1 MYRPV
6 KSRKAEEIIKDIQD
20 EYQQSHTTPWI
31 IGFSGGKDSTVLLTL
46 TWIAIRRLKD
56 DGFNAER
63 HVYVVC
69 NDTLVENPIIT
80 NYIEVVLADIEMEA
94 IKQDM
99 PISVI
104 QTTPE
109 LHETFWTNV
118 IGKGYP
124 VPNNSFRWC
133 TDRLK
138 IKPTASF
145 LHKQVSDKGK
155 AIVLLGTRYSESTS
169 RKQSM
174 KKNERKNHRLSKHST
189 SIGTLVYAPIKSLEF
204 EEVWFIINTV
214 QSPWGFDNK
223 ILFDIYMEASAD
235 DYECPTV
242 VTNKSHKSCGQ
253 SRFGCWTCT
262 VVQEDKSMKAMVDSK
277 YSWLKPLLELRN
289 DLQSERNVSKNRST
303 TRRNGMPA
311 ISEEGDNFGNYTF
324 EYRQSVLSRLLKNQY
339 QLKEQGHETQ
349 LITTQELSAIQVSW
363 DRDGFISPRVIDI
376 SNSILGNHS
385 TELNHSLINEVL
397 DEDSAILIPQLLTI
411 QKNKSIMIKKIGLVN
426 DIDKALEKH
435 LNK

>member
-1 MYRPV
+1 
-6 KSRKAEEIIKDIQD
+6 
-20 EYQQSHTTPWI
+20 
-31 IGFSGGKDSTVLLTL
+31 
-46 TWIAIRRLKD
+46 
-56 DGFNAER
+56 
-63 HVYVVC
+63 
-69 NDTLVENPIIT
+69 
-80 NYIEVVLADIEMEA
+80 
-94 IKQDM
+94 
-99 PISVI
+99 
-104 QTTPE
+104 
-109 LHETFWTNV
+109 
-118 IGKGYP
+118 
-124 VPNNSFRWC
+124 
-133 TDRLK
+133 
-138 IKPTASF
+138 
-145 LHKQVSDKGK
+145 
-155 AIVLLGTRYSESTS
+155 
-169 RKQSM
+169 M
-174 KKNERKNHRLSKHST
+174 KKYERKNHRLSKHST
-189 SIGTLVYAPIKSLEF
+189 SIGTMVYAPIKSLEF